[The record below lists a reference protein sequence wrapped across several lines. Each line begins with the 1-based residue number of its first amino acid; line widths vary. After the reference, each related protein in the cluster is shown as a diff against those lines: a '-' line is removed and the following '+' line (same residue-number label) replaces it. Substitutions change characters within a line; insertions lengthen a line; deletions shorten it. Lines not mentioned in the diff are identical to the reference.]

1 MHGLREK
8 QNRTKQNTNT
18 TKNLSFFKIAPDRVS
33 QSLQEHLPK
42 EIIFLT
48 MKMMVITMQLPGLS
62 GFSGLATKGGT
73 LHM

>member
-8 QNRTKQNTNT
+8 QNRTKQTTNT
-18 TKNLSFFKIAPDRVS
+18 TENLFFFKIAPDRVS
-33 QSLQEHLPK
+33 QSLQKQLPK

-48 MKMMVITMQLPGLS
+48 MKMMVIIVQLPGLS
-62 GFSGLATKGGT
+62 GFSGPATEGGT